1 LLGEFEQLNRN
12 ISDLNRDYGLEL
24 MPRRIGDVPEEHVGH
39 GNARAEF
46 GVAHPANDSYVDMEA
61 HHKVA
66 GADDGGSCPCIIL

>member
-1 LLGEFEQLNRN
+1 MHTIIHG
-12 ISDLNRDYGLEL
+12 DYTLEL
-24 MPRRIGDVPEEHVGH
+24 LPRRIGDVPEEQVGR

-46 GVAHPANDSYVDMEA
+46 GVAHPANDSYVEA